1 MKASGTRLQASVS
14 LSCNVWSDDPPVPMP
29 ATQPLQEARSRNP
42 KPVTFCRREGALNVL
57 VKGRNI
63 PVTEA
68 LERYATEKV
77 ERVARFFDEDR
88 SDSRAEV
95 ELIHERNRAISEP
108 EVAEATLFIN
118 GSVLKASEASEDM
131 YASIDRMSDKLERQ
145 VKRYRGRQ
153 IDRWQGQLKN
163 APEMPVE
170 SVQPFVVEEEED
182 IETRIVRTK
191 QFQMKPMSE
200 EEAVLQLELLDH
212 DFYVFTSA
220 DTGDINVVY
229 RRRDGNYGLIE
240 PAR

>member
-1 MKASGTRLQASVS
+1 LDI
-14 LSCNVWSDDPPVPMP
+14 LI
-29 ATQPLQEARSRNP
+29 
-42 KPVTFCRREGALNVL
+42 
-57 VKGRNI
+57 KGRNI

-68 LERYATEKV
+68 LERYAWEKV
-77 ERVARFFDEDR
+77 ERVARFFDDER
-88 SDSRAEV
+88 TASRAEV
-95 ELIHERNRAISEP
+95 ELIHERNRAVSEP

-145 VKRYRGRQ
+145 VKRFRGRQ

-163 APEMPVE
+163 RPDET
-170 SVQPFVVEEEED
+170 QPFVVEEEEE

-191 QFQMKPMSE
+191 QFQMKPMSA

-229 RRRDGNYGLIE
+229 RRRDGDYGLIE

>member
-1 MKASGTRLQASVS
+1 MVRKEVSVEI
-14 LSCNVWSDDPPVPMP
+14 LI
-29 ATQPLQEARSRNP
+29 
-42 KPVTFCRREGALNVL
+42 
-57 VKGRNI
+57 KGRNI

-68 LERYATEKV
+68 LERYASEKV
-77 ERVARFFDEDR
+77 ERVSRFFDDER

-95 ELIHERNRAISEP
+95 ELSHERNPSIPEP

-118 GSVLKASEASEDM
+118 GSVLKAREASGDM

-145 VKRYRGRQ
+145 VKRFRGRQ

-163 APEMPVE
+163 KSEGPQGEPE
-170 SVQPFVVEEEED
+170 PFVVEEAEEV
-182 IETRIVRTK
+182 EPRIVRTK
-191 QFQMKPMSE
+191 QFQMKPMDA
-200 EEAVLQLELLDH
+200 EEAVLQMELLDH

-229 RRRDGNYGLIE
+229 RRRDGDYGLIE

>member
-1 MKASGTRLQASVS
+1 MEILI
-14 LSCNVWSDDPPVPMP
+14 
-29 ATQPLQEARSRNP
+29 
-42 KPVTFCRREGALNVL
+42 
-57 VKGRNI
+57 KGRNI

-68 LERYATEKV
+68 LERYAREKV
-77 ERVARFFDEDR
+77 KRVARFFDEER
-88 SDSRAEV
+88 SVSRAEV
-95 ELIHERNRAISEP
+95 ELMHERNRAVSEP

-118 GSVLKASEASEDM
+118 GSVLKASDASEDM

-145 VKRYRGRQ
+145 VKRLRGRQ

-163 APEMPVE
+163 TAEGGVA
-170 SVQPFVVEEEED
+170 QPFVVEDEEEL
-182 IETRIVRTK
+182 EARIVRTK

>member
-1 MKASGTRLQASVS
+1 MLATTEGR
-14 LSCNVWSDDPPVPMP
+14 SDVNI
-29 ATQPLQEARSRNP
+29 LI
-42 KPVTFCRREGALNVL
+42 
-57 VKGRNI
+57 KGRNI

-68 LERYATEKV
+68 LERYAREKV
-77 ERVARFFDEDR
+77 ERVARFFDEER
-88 SDSRAEV
+88 SVSRAEV
-95 ELIHERNRAISEP
+95 ELMHERNRAVSEP

-118 GSVLKASEASEDM
+118 GSVLKASDASEDM

-145 VKRYRGRQ
+145 VKRLRGRQ
-153 IDRWQGQLKN
+153 IDRWQGRLKN
-163 APEMPVE
+163 AAEGGVA
-170 SVQPFVVEEEED
+170 QPFVVEDEEEF
-182 IETRIVRTK
+182 EARIVRTK

>member
-1 MKASGTRLQASVS
+1 M
-14 LSCNVWSDDPPVPMP
+14 NI
-29 ATQPLQEARSRNP
+29 
-42 KPVTFCRREGALNVL
+42 L

-63 PVTEA
+63 PLTEP

-77 ERVARFFDEDR
+77 ERVTRFFDEGR

-163 APEMPVE
+163 APEMPNE
-170 SVQPFVVEEEED
+170 SAQPFMVEEEEE

>member
-1 MKASGTRLQASVS
+1 MDILI
-14 LSCNVWSDDPPVPMP
+14 
-29 ATQPLQEARSRNP
+29 
-42 KPVTFCRREGALNVL
+42 
-57 VKGRNI
+57 KGRNI

-68 LERYATEKV
+68 LERYAWEKV
-77 ERVARFFDEDR
+77 ERVTRFFDDER
-88 SDSRAEV
+88 TASRAEV

-131 YASIDRMSDKLERQ
+131 YASIDGMSDKLERQ
-145 VKRYRGRQ
+145 VKRFRGRQ

-163 APEMPVE
+163 TPDVPPLRRRNP
-170 SVQPFVVEEEED
+170 SSLRKKRRSKP
-182 IETRIVRTK
+182 RIVRTK
-191 QFQMKPMSE
+191 QFQMKPMGA

-229 RRRDGNYGLIE
+229 RRRDGDYGLIE

>member
-1 MKASGTRLQASVS
+1 MHILI
-14 LSCNVWSDDPPVPMP
+14 
-29 ATQPLQEARSRNP
+29 
-42 KPVTFCRREGALNVL
+42 
-57 VKGRNI
+57 KGRNI

-68 LERYATEKV
+68 LERYAWEKV
-77 ERVARFFDEDR
+77 ERVTRFFDDER
-88 SDSRAEV
+88 TASRAEV
-95 ELIHERNRAISEP
+95 ELIHERNRAVSEP

-131 YASIDRMSDKLERQ
+131 YASIDGMSDKLERQ
-145 VKRYRGRQ
+145 VKRFRGRQ

-163 APEMPVE
+163 TPDVPPAGA
-170 SVQPFVVEEEED
+170 QPFIVEDEEE
-182 IETRIVRTK
+182 IEPRIVRTK
-191 QFQMKPMSE
+191 QFQMKPMGA

-229 RRRDGNYGLIE
+229 RRRDGDYGLIE